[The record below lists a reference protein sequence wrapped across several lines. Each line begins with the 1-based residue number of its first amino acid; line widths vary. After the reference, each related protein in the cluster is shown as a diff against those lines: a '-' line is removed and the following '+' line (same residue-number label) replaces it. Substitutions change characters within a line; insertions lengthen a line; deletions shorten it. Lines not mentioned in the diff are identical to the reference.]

1 MNDIIIVKTPELT
14 GKRHAFV
21 MREDR
26 IGHYVEFREFF
37 SQTFDLD
44 RIGLTKPGYL
54 QAPSGM
60 VYAFVFLGRSGEPFP
75 SGLDI
80 FALPKALE
88 PLDNMVTDR
97 DLWEILC
104 WMIEGVGPPWTRDD
118 LEKTGRVYRIPA
130 CID

>member
-1 MNDIIIVKTPELT
+1 MNDITIVETPELT
-14 GKRHAFV
+14 GKLHAFV

-26 IGHYVEFREFF
+26 IGHYVDFREFF

-54 QAPSGM
+54 RAPSGM

-104 WMIEGVGPPWTRDD
+104 WMIDGVGPPWTRDD

-130 CID
+130 VR

>member
-1 MNDIIIVKTPELT
+1 MNNIAIVETPDLT

-44 RIGLTKPGYL
+44 RIRLTKPGYL

-60 VYAFVFLGRSGEPFP
+60 VYAFIFLGRSGEPFP

-80 FALPKALE
+80 FALPEALE

-118 LEKTGRVYRIPA
+118 LEETGRVYRIPA

>member
-1 MNDIIIVKTPELT
+1 MNDINIVETPELT

-88 PLDNMVTDR
+88 PLDNVVTDR

>member
-1 MNDIIIVKTPELT
+1 MNDITIVETPELT

-44 RIGLTKPGYL
+44 HIGLTKPGYL
-54 QAPSGM
+54 RAPSGM

>member
-1 MNDIIIVKTPELT
+1 MNDINIVETPELT

-26 IGHYVEFREFF
+26 IGHYVEFQEFF

>member
-1 MNDIIIVKTPELT
+1 MNDITIVETPELT

-54 QAPSGM
+54 RAPSGM

-104 WMIEGVGPPWTRDD
+104 WMIEGVGHPWTRHD

>member
-1 MNDIIIVKTPELT
+1 MNDITIVETPELT

-44 RIGLTKPGYL
+44 HIGLPKPGYL
-54 QAPSGM
+54 RAPSGM
-60 VYAFVFLGRSGEPFP
+60 VYAVVFLGRSGEPIP